1 MYLKCGISCVRWV
14 VFFGFFIPTFEL
26 KLCNGEC
33 GNMTVVTGLLDSTV
47 MLPCSF
53 DNSTI
58 NPVLW
63 SKKDEDSIIRISG
76 LNRVDFLN
84 NKMGRVI
91 VFPNLSQRGNFSLRI
106 DRFQAPDVGV
116 YCCER
121 GNQCRGVEVKQGQ
134 RNTAKPIETEKTVK
148 DLPIGIYIIIAAT
161 VILIALILACG
172 YMLKNKW
179 ICVNRVEY
187 NINHT
192 DNKVNTTAST
202 QPSAPSHPHEQQVTP
217 NNTPQDR
224 GDSNENSL
232 RELTWSELPPA
243 KQNKNKPHQV
253 VGDVIIPHR
262 GFSYFNNDMQRGG
275 IMGNGLIL
283 QHRQPI
289 TKINFELIFCYFL
302 FCLAVHRPDS
312 VVYENN
318 EHDPEHQRVE
328 TSLKTNFERDI
339 RSSPRNRISHVAQPN
354 YANQSEINKADKS
367 VKEAQKI
374 GRRSE
379 IRNPIYGNSTE
390 CLMQDE

>member
-262 GFSYFNNDMQRGG
+262 
-275 IMGNGLIL
+275 
-283 QHRQPI
+283 
-289 TKINFELIFCYFL
+289 
-302 FCLAVHRPDS
+302 VHRPDS

-374 GRRSE
+374 GRTFPSHSFLTGSE